1 MKKAE
6 TEEKKKIRNVKRRV
20 KMEDRAVPPV
30 PPKSLGTIGQDLW
43 RETVVYLMQKKNFSQ
58 LDYHV
63 LEIAGKAYEDWRT
76 ARTADEATRAAKL
89 FIGIM
94 QKFGAT
100 PYARQKIA
108 SREQTKKQSASDRD
122 VLEDYDL

>member
-1 MKKAE
+1 MKNAE
-6 TEEKKKIRNVKRRV
+6 TEEAKKMRNARRRV
-20 KMEDRAVPPV
+20 KMEDRAVPPL
-30 PPKSLGTIGQDLW
+30 PPKSLGPIGQDLW
-43 RETVVYLMQKKNFSQ
+43 RETVVYLMEKKNFSQ

-63 LEIAGKAYEDWRT
+63 LEMAGKAYEDWRT

-89 FIGIM
+89 YIGIM

-100 PYARQKIA
+100 PYARQRIA
-108 SREQTKKQSASDRD
+108 SREQTKKQSLTDKD

>member
-1 MKKAE
+1 MRNETDEGKKL
-6 TEEKKKIRNVKRRV
+6 RNAKRRV
-20 KMEDRAVPPV
+20 NMEDRATPPS
-30 PPKSLGTIGQDLW
+30 PPKSLGTIGQDFW
-43 RETVVYLMQKKNFSQ
+43 CETVVYLMQKKNFSQ

-76 ARTADEATRAAKL
+76 ARTSEDAQKAAKL

-108 SREQTKKQSASDRD
+108 SRETSKKQSSTDKD